1 MSSPRCGRH
10 LIGVT
15 GAVALIAVG
24 AMTACAAKDT
34 NIPGAAGT
42 TATAGTGAK
51 PPNAASS
58 APTAGQS
65 SPTSGQPSQSAPATG
80 SAVVL
85 PFTGLDRPVGV
96 TVPWATGAVFVTDS
110 GNNRVVKMPAN
121 SPTQSVPPFA
131 GLNSP
136 VGVAANGDDLYVTD
150 ANNSRVR
157 WATAP
162 RKPASPPW
170 QSTSNTEWVGPFSG
184 LNSPRG
190 VFWVM
195 GQQFYVVDSGNNRVL
210 MWRDGMNAP
219 QVLGFT
225 GLNNPDGIAVDDF
238 SNVFV
243 ADTGNN
249 RVVLLKGDGTQS
261 VLAFTGLNSPQGVA
275 VFSGDVYVVDGGNN
289 RVVKLKTDRAT
300 KATTQSILPISGLKN
315 PRGVAI
321 DGQGNLYVVD
331 SGNNRVLKLD
341 KAFAGQ

>member
-1 MSSPRCGRH
+1 MSSRRARRLVG
-10 LIGVT
+10 IT
-15 GAVALIAVG
+15 GAIAVAAAVAL
-24 AMTACAAKDT
+24 TAACTPKGTNNPAASD
-34 NIPGAAGT
+34 
-42 TATAGTGAK
+42 ATAA
-51 PPNAASS
+51 
-58 APTAGQS
+58 APTAGTAAKPGNGAGS
-65 SPTSGQPSQSAPATG
+65 TPTQGQPTQGPATG

-85 PFTGLDRPVGV
+85 PFTGLDRPADV
-96 TVPWATGAVFVTDS
+96 TVPAASGAVFVTDG
-110 GNNRVVKMPAN
+110 GNNRVVKLAAN
-121 SPTQSVPPFA
+121 SPTQSVPPVS

-136 VGVAANGDDLYVTD
+136 VGVAANGDDLFVTD
-150 ANNSRVR
+150 ANSSRVS
-157 WATAP
+157 WSNTP
-162 RKPASPPW
+162 RRTPTPPW
-170 QSTSNTEWVGPFSG
+170 QSASNTVWVGPFTG
-184 LNSPRG
+184 LNSPHG

-195 GQQFYVVDSGNNRVL
+195 GQQFYVVDAGNNRVL

-225 GLNNPDGIAVDDF
+225 GLNNPDGIAVDEF
-238 SNVFV
+238 YNVFV

-275 VFSGDVYVVDGGNN
+275 VFSGDVYVADGGNN
-289 RVVKLKTDRAT
+289 RVVKLKFDRTT

-315 PRGVAI
+315 PRGVAL